1 MDPARL
7 LLLLS
12 VFAASEAANAPQPP
26 PSELPSVFFI
36 SKSENKN
43 QVHYAVAVDANC
55 TPAGGAPVRPYWRM
69 LEQGAAVT
77 APLLAREQ
85 RAYGVASQSVTRRWA
100 TGGRIAL
107 VLQALPQ
114 RPLTIVTGKDS
125 KGVCVASAYT
135 VIQHA
140 PARLH
145 GIHVVLK
152 WLGLG
157 VDSLIVKGWARS
169 DQRVLRETI
178 QP

>member
-1 MDPARL
+1 MDLARL
-7 LLLLS
+7 FLLLS
-12 VFAASEAANAPQPP
+12 AFASETANAPQTR

-43 QVHYAVAVDANC
+43 QVHYAVAVDADC
-55 TPAGGAPVRPYWRM
+55 TPAGGAPVRPYWRL
-69 LEQGAAVT
+69 LEKGAAVT

-100 TGGRIAL
+100 SGGRITL

-125 KGVCVASAYT
+125 KGACLASVYT
-135 VIQHA
+135 VIQHE

-157 VDSLIVKGWARS
+157 VDSLILKGWARS
-169 DQRVLRETI
+169 DRRVLRETL